1 MKMAEEVSLPV
12 RLLRLLSAGGI
23 RSTSELAKK
32 LGVSEGLVA
41 MMAEDLMRRGYLV
54 SLSGGGE
61 CDAGGRAT
69 CAGCSLSAACSVSTP
84 RDRLPLLALT
94 QRGRQMAAL

>member
-1 MKMAEEVSLPV
+1 MAEETSLPV
-12 RLLRLLSAGGI
+12 RLLRLLSGGGI
-23 RSTSELAKK
+23 RSTSELAQK
-32 LGVSEGLVA
+32 LGGSEGLVT

-54 SLSGGGE
+54 PLSGGGE
-61 CDAGGRAT
+61 CDAGGRAA
-69 CAGCSLSAACSVSTP
+69 CAGCGMVAACSVSTA

>member
-1 MKMAEEVSLPV
+1 MAEEVSLPV
-12 RLLRLLSAGGI
+12 RLLQLLSAGGI

-32 LGVSEGLVA
+32 LGVSEGLVT

-54 SLSGGGE
+54 PLSGDGE
-61 CDAGGRAT
+61 CGAGGRAA
-69 CAGCSLSAACSVSTP
+69 CAGCSLAAACSVPTA

-94 QRGRQMAAL
+94 PRGRQMAAN